1 MKKNSL
7 QKKISENTYRL
18 TLPFLDSNNTATEIY
33 IIEKQGKFIV
43 TDDGYTFDELS
54 LNNFDFS
61 GGRRKEL
68 IQKILN
74 NYAVNLGKDN
84 DLYVECNKEALAFKK
99 HLLIQCM
106 LKINDLTQLSQ
117 NNVKTL
123 FNEEVENFFIKNK
136 ISFMSDIV
144 LIGKSKLQNNFDF
157 GIGRSE
163 NAPQR
168 IIKVIN
174 NADLNQIR
182 NVMFSWEDIREV
194 RGDTQLIAIIND
206 LVKVP
211 TGDNI
216 TALEQYDIKTVFWS
230 KRADSIQL
238 LGA

>member
-1 MKKNSL
+1 
-7 QKKISENTYRL
+7 
-18 TLPFLDSNNTATEIY
+18 
-33 IIEKQGKFIV
+33 
-43 TDDGYTFDELS
+43 
-54 LNNFDFS
+54 
-61 GGRRKEL
+61 
-68 IQKILN
+68 
-74 NYAVNLGKDN
+74 
-84 DLYVECNKEALAFKK
+84 
-99 HLLIQCM
+99 M

-144 LIGKSKLQNNFDF
+144 LIGKSRLQNNFDF

-168 IIKVIN
+168 IIRVIN

-194 RGDTQLIAIIND
+194 RGDMQLITIIND

-211 TGDNI
+211 TSDNI

-230 KRADSIQL
+230 KREDGIKL
-238 LGA
+238 LGAQNFIELFQNFDTINSGRNLSNSDNSENKKKVGFIPTFFYCFLKYFI